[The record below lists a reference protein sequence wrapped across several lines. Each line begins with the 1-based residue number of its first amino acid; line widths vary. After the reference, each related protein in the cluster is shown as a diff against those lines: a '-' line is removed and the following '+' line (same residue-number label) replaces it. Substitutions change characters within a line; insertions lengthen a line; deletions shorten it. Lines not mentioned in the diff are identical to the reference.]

1 MAQPIETAIKAPK
14 AATEE
19 RLALPPT
26 FALQVAYKP
35 ISLLRS
41 NARNARTHSKK
52 QIERLADG
60 IRRFGFT
67 NPVLIDGDD
76 TLIAGHG
83 RVEAARSLGLAEVP
97 TLRLDYMSEAEKRAY
112 VIADNRLAELAGWD
126 RDLLAIEFEALHAC
140 DFDLTLTGFDLPEI
154 DIIIDEH
161 RTENESA
168 DSGEDA
174 QPGPA
179 ISRPGDLWCLGEHRL
194 LCGSALDASS
204 YVHLLGDEKVDMA
217 FTDPPYNVPIQ
228 GHVSGL
234 GKSQH
239 REFAMASGE
248 MSEAAFT
255 KFLRDAFEPMSAHS
269 KDGAIHFVCMD
280 WRHLG
285 EVIAASQGLYGE
297 WKNLCVWNK
306 DNGGMGSLYR
316 SKHELVFVFRTG
328 SASQTNNVALGRHG
342 RNRTNVWDYPG
353 QNTFHRGRAKDLAD
367 HPTVKPTGL
376 VADAIRDVSH
386 RGGLVLDPFCGS
398 GTTILAAEKTGRRAR
413 AIELDPRYVDVAIR
427 RWQIMT
433 GGTATL
439 SRTGVTLSE
448 LATARLEM
456 EASDDA

>member
-1 MAQPIETAIKAPK
+1 MARQI
-14 AATEE
+14 ATLKEVSNPP
-19 RLALPPT
+19 AKSSPTLPPSL
-26 FALQVAYKP
+26 ALQVAYKP
-35 ISLLRS
+35 ISALRV
-41 NARNARTHSKK
+41 NARNARTHSKM
-52 QIERLADG
+52 QVEQLADG

-83 RVEAARSLGLAEVP
+83 RVAAARAIGLVEVP
-97 TLRLDYMSEAEKRAY
+97 TLRLDHMSEAEKRAY

-126 RDLLAIEFEALHAC
+126 RNLLAIEFEALHAC
-140 DFDLTLTGFDLPEI
+140 DFDLTLTGFDLPQI

-161 RTENESA
+161 QTESEPS
-168 DSGEDA
+168 DA
-174 QPGPA
+174 VEIDEPGAA
-179 ISRPGDLWCLGEHRL
+179 ITRVGDLWCLGEHRL

-204 YVHLLGDEKVDMA
+204 YLHLLGDEKVDMA
-217 FTDPPYNVPIQ
+217 FTDPPYNVPIH

-255 KFLRDAFEPMSAHS
+255 KFLRDAFGPMSAHS
-269 KDGAIHFVCMD
+269 KDSAIHFVCMD

-285 EVIAASQGLYGE
+285 EVLAASQGLYGE

-328 SASQTNNVALGRHG
+328 SASHTNNVALGRYG

-353 QNTFHRGRAKDLAD
+353 QNTFHRGRTKDLAD

-413 AIELDPRYVDVAIR
+413 AIELDPCYVDVAIR
-427 RWQIMT
+427 RWQTMT

-439 SRTGVTLSE
+439 SGTGETFSE
-448 LATARLEM
+448 LATARLET
-456 EASDDA
+456 EACDEA